1 MGMLEKLN
9 NGERVYGSAFTSIAP
24 SWALSL
30 KKAALDFVFIDNEH
44 ISMNRADLARLC
56 QLFKAYGITPVVRIP
71 SPDAFLA
78 SQAID
83 AGAVGVIAPYLEHVS
98 QIRDLVGAVK
108 FKPLKGEKLERLLSG
123 EEQLS
128 DSMKAYIDQFNKGNI
143 CIANI
148 ESVTAMERLNELLS
162 VPGLDGVFIGPHDL
176 SVSLGV
182 PEQYDHPVF
191 EAAVR
196 EIIQVTRSKGLSIG
210 VHFSLEPE
218 RQIRWAKEG
227 ANIIV
232 HSFDIALYT
241 QRLMQDMNII
251 REGLGDGNT
260 TDATGNMVV

>member
-1 MGMLEKLN
+1 MGMLEKLK

-108 FKPLKGEKLERLLSG
+108 FKPLKGEKLQRLLSG
-123 EEQLS
+123 EEQLN
-128 DSMKAYIDQFNKGNI
+128 DSMKAYIDPIQ
-143 CIANI
+143 
-148 ESVTAMERLNELLS
+148 
-162 VPGLDGVFIGPHDL
+162 PG
-176 SVSLGV
+176 
-182 PEQYDHPVF
+182 QYLHC
-191 EAAVR
+191 
-196 EIIQVTRSKGLSIG
+196 K
-210 VHFSLEPE
+210 H
-218 RQIRWAKEG
+218 
-227 ANIIV
+227 
-232 HSFDIALYT
+232 
-241 QRLMQDMNII
+241 
-251 REGLGDGNT
+251 
-260 TDATGNMVV
+260 

>member
-1 MGMLEKLN
+1 MGMLEKLKK
-9 NGERVYGSAFTSIAP
+9 GERVYGSAFTSIAP

-98 QIRDLVGAVK
+98 QIRELVGAVK

-123 EEQLS
+123 EEQLN
-128 DSMKAYIDQFNKGNI
+128 DSMKAYIDQFNQGNI

-148 ESVTAMERLNELLS
+148 ESVTAMERLDELLS

-176 SVSLGV
+176 SVSLGY

-218 RQIRWAKEG
+218 RQVRWAKEG

-241 QRLMQDMNII
+241 QRLMHDMKII
-251 REGLGDGNT
+251 REGLGDANT
-260 TDATGNMVV
+260 INAPENMVV